1 MLVVK
6 DLIVSKVLRVAIYIR
21 VSTKLQEDRYSLSAQ
36 TLELTRYANQQGWEI
51 VDIFKDVDSGTK
63 LDKDGLTALLD
74 CVEKGQVDVVLC
86 IEQDRL
92 SRLDTMKWEYLKGVL
107 RENNVKIAEPG
118 HISDLTNADDEFF
131 SDLKNLLARR
141 SRLDLLGKMGRGQRQ
156 YTREGNV
163 WGKQPE
169 EYDYDPLTKTI
180 SINPNRSWII
190 PLIDRLYLDEK
201 MGLQKIAT
209 HLNSISKTAKNKKW
223 TATQVRNKLR
233 NPAYHGRLQ
242 KSFANGETIIEDNV
256 YPPLRSKETFEKI
269 QERLGQRHTK
279 IGSGESHFLKS
290 IEIRC
295 ADCGNIL
302 SIRKGSYVDGEYK
315 HYLRH
320 SNDYVTPCSSLPSV
334 NTDRIRVPLLAFAE
348 KYLTGEESVKS
359 YFDLEFEDDEKL
371 RQLEL
376 ETKKIE
382 QNIKDNHE
390 KLDKLLG
397 LYLSGKWS
405 EEVLDKNKQDIEN
418 ETSMLT
424 EHHETNLKKIKLIK
438 NNQYSFE
445 ALIKHRDILPDALAI
460 SALSLGL
467 APEQDFQELLNNM
480 FEKATYCE
488 SEEVL
493 TLRLRLYSEGI
504 PWDVPIKLDPPNAK
518 QEAEKFEAQ
527 RARYNQTQELIH
539 KQGRLISFTELVK
552 ISPHTAHTLRKDEE
566 TFGQYKNL
574 QLGKGSL
581 ERKEN
586 LVKEISKIL
595 AIQPDIGARKIA
607 KELSM
612 SEKTV
617 LKYIKEFNLRWYAH

>member
-6 DLIVSKVLRVAIYIR
+6 DLVVSKVLRVAIYIR

-92 SRLDTMKWEYLKGVL
+92 SRLDTIKWEYLKGVL

-169 EYDYDPLTKTI
+169 EYDYDSLTKTV
-180 SINPNRSWII
+180 SINPDREWII

-209 HLNSISKTAKNKKW
+209 HLNSISKTSNNKKW
-223 TATQVRNKLR
+223 TAVQVRNKLR
-233 NPAYHGRLQ
+233 NPAYHGQLR
-242 KSFANGETIIEDNV
+242 KVFTNGETIIEDNV
-256 YPPLRSKETFEKI
+256 YPPLRSKETFDQI
-269 QERLGQRHTK
+269 QERLDLRHTK
-279 IGSGESHFLKS
+279 IGFGEHHFLKS
-290 IEIRC
+290 IEIHC

-320 SNDYVTPCSSLPSV
+320 SNDYVNPCPSLPSV

-359 YFDLEFEDDEKL
+359 YFELEFEDDEKL
-371 RQLEL
+371 KQLEL

-382 QNIKDNHE
+382 QNIKENHE

-405 EEVLDKNKQDIEN
+405 EEVLDKNKQEIEN
-418 ETSMLT
+418 ETYMLT

-445 ALIKHRDILPDALAI
+445 AIIKHRDIIPDALAI

-467 APEQDFQELLNNM
+467 ATEQDIQELLNNM
-480 FEKATYCE
+480 FEKAIYNE
-488 SEEVL
+488 SEEIL
-493 TLRLRLYSEGI
+493 TLRLRLAPESI

-518 QEAEKFEAQ
+518 QKAEKLEAQ
-527 RARYNQTQELIH
+527 RVRYNQTQELID
-539 KQGRLISFTELVK
+539 KQGRIISFTELVK
-552 ISPHTAHTLRKDEE
+552 LSPHTAHTLRKDEE
-566 TFGQYKNL
+566 TFGLYKNI

-581 ERKEN
+581 ERKEM
-586 LVKEISKIL
+586 LVKEISEIL
-595 AIQPDIGARKIA
+595 AKKPDIGARKIA

-617 LKYIKEFNLRWYAH
+617 LKYIKEYNLRYYTH

>member
-1 MLVVK
+1 MLVAK
-6 DLIVSKVLRVAIYIR
+6 DSIVPKVLRVAIYIR

-36 TLELTRYANQQGWEI
+36 TVELTRYANQQGWEI

-63 LDKDGLTALLD
+63 LDKDGLTTLLD

-92 SRLDTMKWEYLKGVL
+92 SRLDTIKWEYLKGIL

-118 HISDLTNADDEFF
+118 HISDLSNADDEFF

-169 EYDYDPLTKTI
+169 EYIYNSQTKTI
-180 SINPNRSWII
+180 SVNPYRDWII

-209 HLNSISKTAKNKKW
+209 HLNSISKTANNKKW
-223 TATQVRNKLR
+223 TAVQIRNKLK
-233 NPAYHGRLQ
+233 NPAYHGQLR
-242 KSFANGETIIEDNV
+242 KTFANGETIIEDDV
-256 YPPLRSKETFEKI
+256 YPPLRTKETFDRI
-269 QERLGQRHTK
+269 QERLDQRHANLGT
-279 IGSGESHFLKS
+279 GEPHFLKS
-290 IEIRC
+290 LEIRC
-295 ADCGNIL
+295 ADCGNLL
-302 SIRKGSYVDGEYK
+302 SIRKGSFMNGEYK

-320 SNDYVTPCSSLPSV
+320 ATEYVTPCPSSPSL
-334 NTDRIRVPLLAFAE
+334 NTDRIRGPLLIFAE
-348 KYLTGEESVKS
+348 KYLTGEESLKN

-371 RQLEL
+371 KQLEQ

-405 EEVLDKNKQDIEN
+405 EEVLDKNKQEIEN
-418 ETSMLT
+418 EISMLK
-424 EHHETNLKKIKLIK
+424 EYYETNLKKIKLIK

-445 ALIKHRDILPDALAI
+445 ALIKHKDILPDALAI

-467 APEQDFQELLNNM
+467 APEQDIQDLLNNM
-480 FEKATYCE
+480 FEKAIYND
-488 SEEVL
+488 SEEIL
-493 TLRLRLYSEGI
+493 NLCLRLAPEGI

-518 QEAEKFEAQ
+518 QEAEKLEAQ
-527 RARYNQTQELIH
+527 FMRYNQTQELIN
-539 KQGRLISFTELVK
+539 KQGRVITFTELVNL
-552 ISPHTAHTLRKDEE
+552 SPHTAHTLRKDEE
-566 TFGQYKNL
+566 TFGLYKNL
-574 QLGKGSL
+574 ELGKGSL
-581 ERKEN
+581 ERKEM
-586 LVKEISKIL
+586 LVKEIKKIL
-595 AIQPDIGARKIA
+595 SSQPNVGARKIA

-617 LKYIKEFNLRWYAH
+617 LKYIKDYNLR

>member
-1 MLVVK
+1 M
-6 DLIVSKVLRVAIYIR
+6 SKVLRVAIYIR

-36 TLELTRYANQQGWEI
+36 TVELTRYANQQGWEI
-51 VDIFKDVDSGTK
+51 LDIFKDVDSGTK
-63 LDKDGLTALLD
+63 LDKDGLSALLD

-92 SRLDTMKWEYLKGVL
+92 SRLDTLKWEYLKDVL

-118 HISDLTNADDEFF
+118 RMSDLSNADDEFF
-131 SDLKNLLARR
+131 SDLKNLLAQR
-141 SRLDLLGKMGRGQRQ
+141 SRRELLGKMNRGKRQ

-169 EYDYDPLTKTI
+169 EYDYDSQTKTL
-180 SINPNRSWII
+180 SINPDREWVI

-223 TATQVRNKLR
+223 TAVQVRNKLR
-233 NPAYHGRLQ
+233 NPAYHGQLR
-242 KSFANGETIIEDNV
+242 KAFANGETIIEDNV
-256 YPPLRSKETFEKI
+256 YPPLRSKETFDRI
-269 QERLGQRHTK
+269 QERLNQRHTK
-279 IGSGESHFLKS
+279 IGSGEHHFLKS

-320 SNDYVTPCSSLPSV
+320 SNEYVTPCPSLPSV
-334 NTDRIRVPLLAFAE
+334 NTDRIKEPLLTFAE
-348 KYLTGEESVKS
+348 EYLTGEESVKS

-371 RQLEL
+371 KQLEF

-405 EEVLDKNKQDIEN
+405 EEVLDKNKQEIEK
-418 ETSMLT
+418 ETT
-424 EHHETNLKKIKLIK
+424 ELKDLYEVNIKKINLIRK
-438 NNQYSFE
+438 NQYSFDSMVNYAE
-445 ALIKHRDILPDALAI
+445 VIHGSMAFGAK
-460 SALSLGL
+460 SLGYY
-467 APEQDFQELLNNM
+467 EEEDFQELLDNM
-480 FEKATYCE
+480 FEKAVYEDATE
-488 SEEVL
+488 
-493 TLRLRLYSEGI
+493 TLRIRLRIRPEGI
-504 PWDVPIKLDPPNAK
+504 PWDVPIKLDPPNAI
-518 QEAEKFEAQ
+518 QEAEKLEAQ
-527 RARYNQTQELIH
+527 RERYNHTQKLINS
-539 KQGRLISFTELVK
+539 QCRIISFTELVK
-552 ISPHTAHTLRKDEE
+552 LSPHTAHTLRKDED
-566 TFGQYKNL
+566 TFGPYKNL

-581 ERKEN
+581 ERKEM

-595 AIQPDIGARKIA
+595 ATQPDLGARKIA
-607 KELSM
+607 NELSM

-617 LKYIKEFNLRWYAH
+617 LKYIKEYNLR